1 MTRTAAITGAASG
14 IGQAACRRLPGAGWT
29 VFGLD
34 NARDRLAT
42 VASGFAAYQDRFR
55 SVLRDVAD
63 AARVTAA
70 FQEIAAISSTLNAL
84 VTCAGV
90 LRTSLMEDMAI
101 EDFDLVLNVNT
112 RGTFLC
118 AQKAL
123 PLPRAGATPDNPS
136 RIVLLSSVA
145 APRPKIVSGAYAAS
159 KAAVSQLCRVMAAEW
174 APSGVLVNALAPG
187 TVDTPMVAA
196 VADPSASKGYRP
208 SGVSPVGR
216 IARPDDVVD
225 VMMFL
230 LSDAARYVTGTTIPV
245 DGGTQAAFI
254 PHGSTR

>member
-1 MTRTAAITGAASG
+1 MTRIAAITGAASG
-14 IGQAACRRLPGAGWT
+14 IGHAACRRLLDAGWT
-29 VFGLD
+29 VFGFD
-34 NARDRLAT
+34 NAPARLDAVT
-42 VASGFAAYQDRFR
+42 RGFADYQNRFR
-55 SVLRDVAD
+55 PILCDVAD

-70 FQEIAAISSTLNAL
+70 FQEVGPILNAL
-84 VTCAGV
+84 ITCAGV

-123 PLPRAGATPDNPS
+123 PLLRAGATPADPS

-145 APRPKIVSGAYAAS
+145 ALRPKIVSGAYAAS

-196 VADPSASKGYRP
+196 VADPTASKGYRP
-208 SGVSPVGR
+208 SGVSPLGR
-216 IARPDDVVD
+216 IARADDIVD

-254 PHGSTR
+254 PPGSNR